1 MNKEYE
7 ALLKENEK
15 LKAELKEAREA
26 LEAIDFQTP
35 ALGGSKQDMKDALL
49 TIDNIT
55 HTYWEKQEI
64 KYFEV

>member
-15 LKAELKEAREA
+15 LKAEIKEAREA

-49 TIDNIT
+49 IIDEIT
-55 HTYWEKQEI
+55 HTYWEKQEN
-64 KYFEV
+64 KYLR